1 MTTSAATI
9 AERAAALLS
18 ELAGPA
24 AVLHPDQLLA
34 IEALVAERARVL
46 VVQRT
51 GWGKSA
57 VYWIATRLLRDQ
69 GAGPTLVVSP
79 LLALMRDQVAAA
91 ARMGI
96 VARTINS
103 TNAERWREIEDEL
116 AAGAVDVLL
125 ISPERLNNH
134 TFRAEVLPRLSA
146 AVGMLVIDEAHC
158 ISDWGHDFRPDYRRI
173 VTVLSSLG
181 NDVPVLAATATANAR
196 VTADVAAQIG
206 TTTLTLRGTLDRES
220 LSLAVV
226 TLPTTA
232 ERLAWLAAELEA
244 ETGSGI
250 VYCLTVAE
258 VERVAAFLASEG
270 LAVAAYSG
278 ATPPE
283 ERERI
288 EADLAANR
296 LRAVV
301 ATSALGMGY
310 DKPDLAFVAHLGSPS
325 SPIAYY
331 QQVGRAGRAID
342 AARAVLLPAAEDSAI
357 WAYFDSTSFPPRD
370 VVERVLSAVEADGPI
385 TVPAIEEV
393 VNLRRGRLEALLK
406 VLDVEGAV
414 ERQGSRWVRTATP
427 WSYDEER
434 LAAVDAN
441 RKAEQAAMRA
451 YASARTCRMR
461 FLRDALDDPDSVDCG
476 RCDICTGH
484 EAARPPDPER
494 TAAALAHLRG
504 ADVVLEPRK
513 QWPRGGDARTG
524 NIKAHLQVD
533 TGRALAFAEDP
544 GWGAAV
550 AAALDT
556 DEPLGDELLQGIA
569 AVLKRWRWAQRPTS
583 ITFIPSRSHPVLVRS
598 MAERV
603 ATLATLPLVEALT
616 RTRGGDPPQRLM
628 ANSWRQCANV
638 VDAFAADTSALPAGP
653 VLLVDDTWASGWTMT
668 AAGEALLAAGSG
680 PVLPCVL
687 WRRP

>member
-1 MTTSAATI
+1 MTTAADAI
-9 AERAAALLS
+9 AARASELLT
-18 ELAGPA
+18 ELAGPT
-24 AVLHPDQLLA
+24 AVLRGDQLAA
-34 IEALVAERARVL
+34 IEALVRERARVL

-103 TNAERWREIEDEL
+103 TNVDAWREIEDEL
-116 AAGAVDVLL
+116 AAGTVDVLL

-134 TFRAEVLPRLSA
+134 AFRDQVLPRLSA

-173 VTVLSSLG
+173 ATVLASLG
-181 NDVPVLAATATANAR
+181 EGVPVLATTATANER

-206 TTTLTLRGTLDRES
+206 DTTLTLRGPLDRES

-226 TLPTTA
+226 SLPTTA

-258 VERVAAFLASEG
+258 VERVAAFLASQG

-278 ATPPE
+278 DTPPD

-342 AARAVLLPAAEDSAI
+342 AARAVLLPAAEDSAV
-357 WAYFDSTSFPPRD
+357 WAYFDSTAFPPRD
-370 VVERVLSAVEADGPI
+370 VVERVLAAVEADGPV
-385 TVPAIEEV
+385 TVPALEEV

-414 ERQGSRWVRTATP
+414 ERRGTGWSRTP
-427 WSYDEER
+427 APWAYDERR
-434 LAAVDAN
+434 LAEVDAN

-451 YASARTCRMR
+451 YATTTGCRMR
-461 FLRDALDDPDSVDCG
+461 FLRDALDDPDSQDCG
-476 RCDICTGH
+476 RCDTCTGLV
-484 EAARPPDPER
+484 AARPPDPAR
-494 TAAALAHLRG
+494 TAAALTHLRG
-504 ADVVLEPRK
+504 ADVVLDPRK
-513 QWPRGGDARTG
+513 QWPRGGEVRTG
-524 NIKAHLQVD
+524 NIKAHLQVG
-533 TGRALAFAEDP
+533 TGRALAFADDP
-544 GWGAAV
+544 GWGDAV
-550 AAALDT
+550 AAALEVDG
-556 DEPLGDELLQGIA
+556 PLSDELLAGLA
-569 AVLKRWRWAQRPTS
+569 AVLKRWRWVARPTS
-583 ITFIPSRSHPVLVRS
+583 ITFVPSRSHPVLVRS
-598 MAERV
+598 MAER
-603 ATLATLPLVEALT
+603 LAELGTLPLVEALT
-616 RTRGGDPPQRLM
+616 RTRPADPPQRLQS
-628 ANSWRQCANV
+628 NSWRQCANV
-638 VDAFAADTSALPAGP
+638 VDAFTADTSGLPAGP
-653 VLLVDDTWASGWTMT
+653 VLLVDDVWASGWTMT
-668 AAGEALLAAGSG
+668 VAGEALLAAGSG
-680 PVLPCVL
+680 PVLPLVL